1 MSALNSE
8 LKKVNVCSQFRKI
21 CSYPLRQRDPGDVD
35 VRVKT
40 MHTHLMPDTVS
51 SLSIADSRTFSISE
65 LAREFGIT
73 PRALRFYEDKDMLHP
88 ARDGMTRVYS
98 HRDRGRVKII
108 VRLKRLGLPLADI
121 REILDLYGLEDGQ
134 RAQMRMSLVKF
145 QNQIKE
151 LESQREDIEMALQEL
166 HRGIEWLEEQL
177 DKIGPGAAEAEN
189 LKAYDEVA
197 RRQLDDA

>member
-1 MSALNSE
+1 
-8 LKKVNVCSQFRKI
+8 
-21 CSYPLRQRDPGDVD
+21 
-35 VRVKT
+35 
-40 MHTHLMPDTVS
+40 MPDTIS
-51 SLSIADSRTFSISE
+51 SISIADSRTYSISE

-73 PRALRFYEDKDMLHP
+73 PRALRFYEDMDMLHP

-98 HRDRGRVKII
+98 HRDRARVKII

-121 REILDLYGLEDGQ
+121 REILDLYGLEDGE

-145 QNQIKE
+145 QNQVKE

-177 DKIGPGAAEAEN
+177 GRIGPGKDDAAN
-189 LKAYDEVA
+189 LKAYDAVA